1 MKKMT
6 GISRYISMPVFSVI
20 FVVVLLLDAAFYN
33 SIRTDMEANY
43 REIGNARLTWVQ
55 QSLERYVTI
64 TSVVEGRVKE
74 PGGPHVPD
82 QAKLADFVKMD
93 NALRSVQIIQYSG
106 HMSSLFFE
114 EIYCFFLK
122 KCNLNTPPGKSIFS
136 NIFRRSIFLFQRYH
150 YFVIGIQL
158 MFIQ

>member
-1 MKKMT
+1 MMGMKKMT
-6 GISRYISMPVFSVI
+6 GISRYISIPVFSVI

-74 PGGPHVPD
+74 PGGPP
-82 QAKLADFVKMD
+82 
-93 NALRSVQIIQYSG
+93 
-106 HMSSLFFE
+106 
-114 EIYCFFLK
+114 C
-122 KCNLNTPPGKSIFS
+122 P
-136 NIFRRSIFLFQRYH
+136 
-150 YFVIGIQL
+150 
-158 MFIQ
+158 